1 MGRTPTGLQ
10 RICGNFHSISSLLDL
25 PCSRTRPSPEI
36 STKVLELLQ
45 GHLRLSQPRREL
57 RGKKGGRG
65 GGGGGGGNGGDDGK
79 RGGEVCVHR
88 LSQKTRHSLTD
99 RCANF
104 CSLV

>member
-65 GGGGGGGNGGDDGK
+65 GGGGGSGGGDGDAE
-79 RGGEVCVHR
+79 RGGEC
-88 LSQKTRHSLTD
+88 L
-99 RCANF
+99 CAQAK
-104 CSLV
+104 SEDETLAD

>member
-57 RGKKGGRG
+57 QGKKGGRG
-65 GGGGGGGNGGDDGK
+65 GGGGGGGGGGDGGDDGK
-79 RGGEVCVHR
+79 RGGEC
-88 LSQKTRHSLTD
+88 LCAQAKSEDKTLPD
-99 RCANF
+99 
-104 CSLV
+104 